1 MESASGPDALDA
13 ERDDDGSV
21 AKTKRRPAV
30 PASYRQGRRPERRV
44 ARIGSGKRRRVFLIA
59 AIATG
64 VALGLVAGSL
74 LSARGNGS
82 DAPVPQAG
90 AEVFGADVVESLLGG
105 IPQDGAVL
113 GEPDAPVTL
122 VEYADLQC
130 PYCAQWASRTLP
142 DLVEDY
148 VRAGDLRIEF
158 RGMAFIGVDSE
169 KALRAALA
177 AAERD
182 RLWNVVDLLYLNQGA
197 ENSGWVTDD
206 LIAAVGRS
214 VPGLDGA
221 QMQADMG
228 AENVT
233 DALQADAEASAAAG
247 ITGTPAFELGRTG
260 GELTRLEVSSLDA
273 DEFRAAIDELLGR

>member
-1 MESASGPDALDA
+1 M
-13 ERDDDGSV
+13 
-21 AKTKRRPAV
+21 AKTKRGQPV
-30 PASYRQGRRPERRV
+30 PASYRRGRRPQRPGPPKRSGRQRRL
-44 ARIGSGKRRRVFLIA
+44 FLIG
-59 AIATG
+59 AIASG
-64 VALGLVAGSL
+64 IALGLVAASL
-74 LSARGNGS
+74 LSARDDDS
-82 DAPVPQAG
+82 AAPAPQAG
-90 AEVFGADVVESLLGG
+90 AEVFGADVVESLFDG
-105 IPQDGAVL
+105 IPQDSDAL
-113 GEPDAPVTL
+113 GDPDAPVTL

-130 PYCAQWASRTLP
+130 PFCAQWASRTLP

-158 RGMAFIGVDSE
+158 RGMAFLGADSE

-177 AAERD
+177 AAEQD

-221 QMQADMG
+221 QMQADMSSQD
-228 AENVT
+228 VT
-233 DALQADAEASAAAG
+233 NALQADADASAAAG
-247 ITGTPAFELGRTG
+247 ITGTPSFELGRTG

-273 DEFRAAIDELLGR
+273 GEFRAAIDELLGR